1 MMSGTVSDMT
11 SAKGITESWRTFWFE
26 PVSAYPLAVFR
37 IAFGLVM
44 LANLIGQYLP
54 HYLSFYGDGA
64 MVSADAIYA
73 HRWLNLPVFD
83 LLFFLPGNA
92 GVQLGFL
99 YVTIFLNLLFILG
112 LATRITTPLL
122 FFFLLSLHN
131 HCPIILHA
139 GDNYSRLVLLFL
151 CFSGSSAGRV
161 LSLDRILSKKPESS
175 TLIEPVAMRMI
186 QIQFCFIYLINWLYK
201 ICGSI
206 WLEGSAVYYAT
217 RLTQY
222 WRLDYPAF
230 LDNALASRLLTWSTL
245 VVEAA
250 LAVLLWIPR
259 ARYLMIV
266 IGVAFHL
273 FLDLTFNLG
282 VFEWFFIVTFLLF
295 VDGSLYE
302 KLFHTKTRC

>member
-1 MMSGTVSDMT
+1 MT
-11 SAKGITESWRTFWFE
+11 SGMVDDMDGKRRVTDYWIKFWFE

-37 IAFGLVM
+37 IGFGLVM
-44 LANLIGQYLP
+44 MANLLGQYLP

-64 MVSADAIYA
+64 MVSVDAIYA

-83 LLFFLPGNA
+83 LLFFLPSDSHS
-92 GVQLGFL
+92 QLVFL
-99 YVTIFLNLLFILG
+99 YATIFLNLLFILG
-112 LATRITTPLL
+112 LGTQLSTPLL
-122 FFFLLSLHN
+122 FLFLLSLHN

-151 CFSGSSAGRV
+151 SFSGGSCGRV
-161 LSLDRILSKKPESS
+161 LSIDRMLSKNKEQSA
-175 TLIEPVAMRMI
+175 LIEPVAMRMI
-186 QIQFCFIYLINWLYK
+186 QLQFCFIYLINWLYK
-201 ICGSI
+201 ICGPI

-222 WRLDYPAF
+222 WRFDYPAF
-230 LDNALASRLLTWSTL
+230 LDNALSSRLLTWSTL

-250 LAVLLWIPR
+250 LVFLLWIPR
-259 ARYLMIV
+259 TRSMMII
-266 IGVAFHL
+266 IGISFHL

-295 VDGSLYE
+295 VDGSFYE
-302 KLFHTKTRC
+302 KVFRIKDR